1 MEKEVH
7 VDTYVEVEIEFD
19 DSEVM
24 ELLEENGISLVD
36 VYNNGSPKEEALAVV
51 REFINDYGTPAREAI
66 LNVLSE
72 DGDDYD
78 VASITEE
85 RDALKDKLER
95 AQHELN
101 SLARLVLNV
110 ELDLMRAH
118 VAVEDVLKEATL
130 ATTFNAADIQLQRPV
145 VQCPVETN
153 GTGSNVINPDG
164 SRGE

>member
-1 MEKEVH
+1 MRKEVY
-7 VDTYVEVEIEFD
+7 VEASVEVEIEFD
-19 DSEVM
+19 DCEVM

-36 VYNNGSPKEEALAVV
+36 VYNNGSSEEALDVV
-51 REFINDYGTPAREAI
+51 REYINDYGTTARGAI
-66 LNVLSE
+66 FNVLSE
-72 DGDDYD
+72 DGGDDYD
-78 VASITEE
+78 VASITKE

-95 AQHELN
+95 AQSELN

-130 ATTFNAADIQLQRPV
+130 ATTFNVADIQLQRPV
-145 VQCPVETN
+145 VQYPVETN

-164 SRGE
+164 SGGE